1 MPKIREYTS
10 QVQTVG
16 PPGGRDATAADY
28 GGNLGAG
35 MADAGQSLRR
45 AAHSLQERNEQQEV
59 SDLHAK
65 VADAHLAATKDLQQA
80 LQSADPSDRN
90 FAENYANRLDERL
103 AQIADNTETAAG
115 RNYAVRATAQLKSH
129 FLEQAMA
136 GQAALAGEKARS
148 DITTSY
154 NKYSSALI
162 DDPSSF
168 QMALDMNAQGI
179 DALVQAGNL
188 PSKDAVKLKT
198 VLGEGLAES
207 AVRGWIQNNP
217 VDAKAQLHGGQWD
230 QYLSGDKKK
239 QLLGEADQAIRA
251 ADAEKA
257 RQKREMKEAMEV
269 EQIKTQNSFL
279 EKFAAGKLS
288 TKEVL
293 ASNLDPFGSGSKETF
308 ISMIKAQAKEG
319 TGAMKTDPGVMLDL
333 FGKITRGEIRDE
345 NDLNPYFGKGLNIE
359 SLNQL
364 RAEVQG
370 RRTTEGKIEGQLK
383 DGVIAVAKAAL
394 TKSNPMLGIKDPEG
408 EERLQSWMNWFLPE
422 FDKQKKAGKTA
433 TELLNPES
441 PDYLGKNIKAYQRS
455 PTEILRAGA
464 NSMGARTPPGTPPP
478 PPGSKVVP

>member
-1 MPKIREYTS
+1 MPRIQEYVS
-10 QVQTVG
+10 QQQIVS
-16 PPGGRDATAADY
+16 PPGGRNASAADF
-28 GGNLGAG
+28 GAPIN
-35 MADAGQSLRR
+35 AGLDEVGSSATR
-45 AAHSLQERNEQQEV
+45 AAAVIQEREGQQEV

-65 VADAHLAATKDLQQA
+65 IADAHLAATKDLQAA
-80 LQSADPSDRN
+80 LQSADPSDKN
-90 FAENYANRLDERL
+90 FAESYAARLDERL
-103 AQIADNTETAAG
+103 AQIENNVSTPQG

-129 FLEQAMA
+129 FLEQALA

-148 DITTSY
+148 DVTTSY

-168 QMALDMNAQGI
+168 QMALAMNAQGI

-188 PSKDAVKLKT
+188 PSKEAVKLKT

-217 VDAKAQLHGGQWD
+217 ADAKAQLHGGQWD
-230 QYLSGDKKK
+230 EFLSGDKKK

-251 ADAEKA
+251 AEAEKA
-257 RQKREMKEAMEV
+257 KAKRDAKEARELQ
-269 EQIKTQNSFL
+269 QIGTQNQFL
-279 EKFAAGKLS
+279 ELFAQGKLT
-288 TKEVL
+288 TKQVL
-293 ASNLDPFGSGSKETF
+293 ASDLDPFGSGSKETF
-308 ISMIKAQAKEG
+308 ISMIKTQAKEG

-333 FGKITRGEIRDE
+333 FTKIQSGQIRDE
-345 NDLNPYFGKGLNIE
+345 NDLNQYFGRGLNIE

-464 NSMGARTPPGTPPP
+464 NSMGAPTTPGAPPP
-478 PPGSKVVP
+478 PPGYKVK

>member
-1 MPKIREYTS
+1 MPRIQEYTQ
-10 QVQTVG
+10 QVQLVG
-16 PPGGRDATAADY
+16 PPGGRSATAADF
-28 GGNLGAG
+28 GGNYAAG
-35 MADAGQSLRR
+35 FDDVGKAVRQATDTIQER
-45 AAHSLQERNEQQEV
+45 AAQQEV
-59 SDLHAK
+59 SDLHAQI
-65 VADAHLAATKDLQQA
+65 ADAHLAATQDLRESLA
-80 LQSADPSDRN
+80 SADPSDKE
-90 FAENYANRLDERL
+90 FASKYSERLDTRL
-103 AQIADNTETAAG
+103 ARLEGNVSTPQGRAYATRAA
-115 RNYAVRATAQLKSH
+115 AQLKSH
-129 FLEQAMA
+129 FMEQAIG

-148 DITTSY
+148 DLTTSY

-168 QMALDMNAQGI
+168 QMALNMNAQGI

-188 PSKDAVKLKT
+188 PSKEAIKLKT

-207 AVRGWIQNNP
+207 AVRGWIQNNAM
-217 VDAKAQLHGGQWD
+217 DAKAQLHSGQWD

-251 ADAEKA
+251 DEAEKA
-257 RQKREMKEAMEV
+257 RQKREAKEAMQLA
-269 EQIKTQNSFL
+269 QIDTQNQFL
-279 EKFAAGKLS
+279 EKFASGKLS

-319 TGAMKTDPGVMLDL
+319 TGAMKTDPGVMMEL
-333 FGKITRGEIRDE
+333 FGKIQSGQIRDE
-345 NDLNPYFGKGLNIE
+345 NDLNQYFGRGLNIE

-383 DGVIAVAKAAL
+383 DGLITVAKAAL

-464 NSMGARTPPGTPPP
+464 NSMGAPTAPGAPPP
-478 PPGSKVVP
+478 PPGYKVK